1 VRTHPATVV
10 VHGDL
15 VAEVDLELA
24 PLVLEIWRAG
34 LETIHSCQ
42 DVGENLVDLAVHLPH
57 LAGIVQRETGRASIG
72 FPDADAVLA
81 FLDALANAG
90 PRDELYERMAHWA
103 SRDAWQLV
111 LGIQDRGL
119 EREEAKGPGRT
130 APDGTP
136 LSHFTAANFQ
146 VRFPRS
152 DAAEMTQ
159 RMRRHNRGE
168 PVALG
173 RPTWAA
179 ITLPDDQG
187 ADDDGDAT

>member
-1 VRTHPATVV
+1 MRTHPARVI

-15 VAEVDLELA
+15 SAEVDLELA

-34 LETIHSCQ
+34 LQTIHSCQ
-42 DVGENLVDLAVHLPH
+42 DVGENLVDLAVELPH

-72 FPDADAVLA
+72 FPSHEAVLA
-81 FLDALANAG
+81 LLDALANAG

-103 SRDAWQLV
+103 SPGAWQLV
-111 LGIQDRGL
+111 LGIQDQGL
-119 EREEAKGPGRT
+119 ERDEAKGRGLT

-136 LSHFTAANFQ
+136 LSRFAAPSFQ
-146 VRFPRS
+146 VHFPRT
-152 DAAEMTQ
+152 DATEMTQ

-173 RPTWAA
+173 WPTWAA
-179 ITLPDDQG
+179 ITLPDDK
-187 ADDDGDAT
+187 TR